1 MGLRRLSKFSEL
13 SFKLLQLI
21 NSAYYALRQPVKSIR
36 HAVLMLGYRNLLRW
50 VLLLLYSLRDEDLS
64 SNPLFEEA
72 SVRGFF
78 MERLASRVSK
88 DRSSG
93 RRPS

>member
-1 MGLRRLSKFSEL
+1 
-13 SFKLLQLI
+13 
-21 NSAYYALRQPVKSIR
+21 
-36 HAVLMLGYRNLLRW
+36 MLGYRNLLRW